1 VDVVD
6 SVNYLPETAHMA
18 TPAPQDMQR
27 IASVR
32 RFNRFYTQKLGVL
45 QPAWLDSPFSLTEA
59 RVLYEIKHR
68 EGATATDIARDLDLD
83 AGYLS
88 RILRRFDRSGLI
100 RRQVSPTDRRQGFL
114 SMTARGSKAF
124 APLEKR
130 ARQQVGAVLA
140 RLSASEQ
147 DHLVSSM
154 RAIETIIAAKP
165 ITASEIILRDPRP
178 GDLGWVIGRH
188 AELYLQEFGWAENFE
203 GVCAQIVADF
213 TSNYDPNYD
222 RGWIAEMDG
231 QNVGSAFLVKDTERR
246 ARLRLLLV
254 EPVARG
260 RGLGTRL
267 TDECIRF
274 ARERGYQSITLWTHS
289 VLTAARHIYERAGF
303 RLRSSEAKR
312 NFGLDV
318 VSEHWDLA
326 L

>member
-1 VDVVD
+1 
-6 SVNYLPETAHMA
+6 MA
-18 TPAPQDMQR
+18 TPAFQEAQR
-27 IASVR
+27 IAAVR
-32 RFNRFYTQKLGVL
+32 RFNRFYTQQLGVL

-59 RVLYEIKHR
+59 RVLYEIGHR
-68 EGATATDIARDLDLD
+68 DGATATDIARDLDLD

-88 RILRRFDRSGLI
+88 RILRRFRRSGLV
-100 RRQVSPTDRRQGFL
+100 RRQVSAADRRQSFL
-114 SMTARGSKAF
+114 SMTVRGGKAF

-130 ARQQVGAVLA
+130 AQLQVGALLA
-140 RLSASEQ
+140 RLSPLEQ
-147 DHLVSSM
+147 EHLVSSM
-154 RAIETIIAAKP
+154 RAIETMVAAKP
-165 ITASEIILRDPRP
+165 KAASEIILRDPRP
-178 GDLGWVIGRH
+178 GDLGWVVARH
-188 AELYLQEFGWAENFE
+188 AELYLQEFGWAGNFE

-213 TSNYDPNYD
+213 AANVDPSYD
-222 RGWIAEMDG
+222 RGWIAEIDG
-231 QNVGSAFLVKDTERR
+231 RNAGSVFLVKHTERI

-267 TDECIRF
+267 TEECIRF

-289 VLTAARHIYERAGF
+289 VLTTARHIYERAGF

-312 NFGLDV
+312 NFGRDV